1 MALSPIFTTY
11 IYTKVMFKKGYVSIG
26 KNFSLYVL
34 FMALVFYLAFAFSE
48 KIIPIINKKLYNCST
63 RVMGITGLAED
74 VIIHLLIIIPLFLVV
89 NFLFK
94 IKFKGN
100 IVRTVYLL
108 LYYIANYLIW
118 SLYFAMLANKVY

>member
-1 MALSPIFTTY
+1 M
-11 IYTKVMFKKGYVSIG
+11 
-26 KNFSLYVL
+26 LYEV
-34 FMALVFYLAFAFSE
+34 
-48 KIIPIINKKLYNCST
+48 
-63 RVMGITGLAED
+63 ITLAED